1 MNNSP
6 PPQPNLNPFIH
17 RLCRNN
23 DYEGITSNEIKQHI
37 TSLDSLI
44 SVCEKIPTPAL
55 IFLLVSKTCLYHL
68 IKSPDDL
75 EKLNL
80 KETQLTQNSINRF
93 ASTMITYLRD
103 KYQRHVN
110 ENAFFK
116 IKRLSISFAK
126 NSIFPDKKT
135 KYSSPIFT
143 LCCVLNTL
151 NTRAKEKPQG
161 ASYKTLYSR

>member
-1 MNNSP
+1 MNNP
-6 PPQPNLNPFIH
+6 TPPQSHLNPFIQ

-23 DYEGITSNEIKQHI
+23 DYEGITSNEIKRHI

-44 SVCEKIPTPAL
+44 SVCEKINTSSD
-55 IFLLVSKTCLYHL
+55 FLLVSNTCLYHL

-75 EKLNL
+75 KKLHL
-80 KETQLTQNSINRF
+80 KERTTNSNSIDMF
-93 ASTMITYLRD
+93 ASTMITHLRD

-110 ENAFFK
+110 ENAFLK

-126 NSIFPDKKT
+126 SAIFLDKKT
-135 KYSSPIFT
+135 KYSSPTFT
-143 LCCVLNTL
+143 LCYVLNTL
-151 NTRAKEKPQG
+151 NDGAKKKPQG

>member
-1 MNNSP
+1 MNNST
-6 PPQPNLNPFIH
+6 PPQSHLNSFIQ

-23 DYEGITSNEIKQHI
+23 DYEDITSNEIKRHI

-55 IFLLVSKTCLYHL
+55 IFLLVSNTCLYHL

-75 EKLNL
+75 KKLHL
-80 KETQLTQNSINRF
+80 KERQLTQNSINGF

-110 ENAFFK
+110 ENAFLK

-126 NSIFPDKKT
+126 SAIFPDKKT
-135 KYSSPIFT
+135 KYSSPTFT
-143 LCCVLNTL
+143 LCYVLNTL
-151 NTRAKEKPQG
+151 NDRAKKKPQG